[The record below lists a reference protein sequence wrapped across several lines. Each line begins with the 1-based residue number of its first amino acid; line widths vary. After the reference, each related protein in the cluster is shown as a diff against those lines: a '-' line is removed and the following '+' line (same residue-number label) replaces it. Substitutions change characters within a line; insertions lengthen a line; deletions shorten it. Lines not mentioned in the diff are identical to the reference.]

1 MTLAKAA
8 ICLLVALG
16 LSGCAAPSP
25 DDVSAE
31 TARQFAYRH
40 DGPPALTLYTMVS
53 NRSGSGAHSSIMI
66 NASQRVV
73 FDPAGSVKHPA
84 IAERGDVLYGITPRI
99 ADFYERAHARETYHV
114 VIQRI
119 EVSPEVAEMALRLA
133 QDRGTVASAF
143 CTNATSKLLSQLPG
157 FEQIKPTFFPGN
169 LQKQMSQVPGVTER
183 KLFENDSDDKG
194 VAIAA
199 FKPDAPSVTAQSGD
213 AQQSRQ
219 GSQ

>member
-1 MTLAKAA
+1 MTLSKAS
-8 ICLLVALG
+8 ICLVVALG
-16 LSGCAAPSP
+16 LSGCAAHSP
-25 DDVSAE
+25 DDVSIE
-31 TARQFAYRH
+31 TTQQFAYRH

-84 IAERGDVLYGITPRI
+84 IAERGDVLYGITPQV

-143 CTNATSKLLSQLPG
+143 CTNATSSLLSKLPG

-183 KLFENDSDDKG
+183 KLFENDSDDKAE
-194 VAIAA
+194 AIAA
-199 FKPDAPSVTAQSGD
+199 FKPEDARATSPSGEAH
-213 AQQSRQ
+213 Q
-219 GSQ
+219 GNK